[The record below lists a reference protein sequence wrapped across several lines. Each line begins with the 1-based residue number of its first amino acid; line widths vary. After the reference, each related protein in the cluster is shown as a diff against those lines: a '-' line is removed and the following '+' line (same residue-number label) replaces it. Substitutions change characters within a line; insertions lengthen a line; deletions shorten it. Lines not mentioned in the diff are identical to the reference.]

1 MINYNKYLNVTTL
14 EKDWG
19 FYVNTVGSA
28 KIAPYKSYPNNRVH
42 PKDHSFTWNKGRILD
57 GYYIVFITRG
67 EGILESALTRPY
79 QVKAGTCF
87 ILFPGVW
94 HRYRPVESCGWE
106 EYWVG
111 FNGQYPKMLMEK
123 GLLNPGNPFIETG
136 MNTELLGLF
145 HELIHTT
152 QTAEVGY
159 RQIITGMILK
169 MLGLIHTI
177 AKYKSLSANQEPKL
191 ISKAKFLLQES
202 IDASVNLEDVAKE
215 LPMGYSRFR
224 KTFKAY
230 TGTSP
235 NQYLL
240 NLRLDKAKE
249 LLVSTN
255 LTVGEIA
262 YQTGFESIFYFS
274 RLFKQKNGNAPKFYR
289 ENAGTIDQ
297 PWAAAK

>member
-1 MINYNKYLNVTTL
+1 MINYSKYLNITTL

-28 KIAPYKSYPNNRVH
+28 KIAPHKSYPNNQIH

-67 EGILESALTRPY
+67 EGILESALTHPY

-87 ILFPGVW
+87 ILFPGIW
-94 HRYRPVESCGWE
+94 HRYRPAESCGWE

-111 FNGQYPKMLMEK
+111 FNGDYPKMLMEK
-123 GLLNPGNPFIETG
+123 GLFNPTNPFIETG
-136 MNTELLGLF
+136 MNAELLCLF
-145 HELIHTT
+145 HEILKTT
-152 QTAEVGY
+152 QTAEAGY
-159 RQIITGMILK
+159 RQIITGLILK
-169 MLGLIHTI
+169 MLGVVHTI
-177 AKYKSLSANQEPKL
+177 AKYKSLSPSLEPKL

-202 IDASVNLEDVAKE
+202 IDSTVNLEDVAKE

-224 KTFKAY
+224 KVFKTH

-289 ENAGTIDQ
+289 ENAFTMEKTGIAV
-297 PWAAAK
+297 P